1 MNKSFKVVFNKAR
14 GALMVVNEVTSCV
27 QAKGTKTVIAA
38 AVAALVAGG
47 AVAADTQW
55 EDAPEGLESVTDATW
70 DTVKPENKFV
80 WAPEGEQTAAG
91 TFLSTNGKETFEGKL
106 WVSGDS
112 KAAQATGLGVS
123 GADGNLTNAGTI
135 YVTSGK
141 NGVSY
146 QNKGIWAGNGA
157 TATNEGVIVAKNA
170 YGMTVGTKKS
180 GANASKIVNK
190 GTIYVEETGV
200 GMELG
205 GVAKSEAENHG
216 TIVVGTPKT
225 GEDVDG
231 GSPRF
236 GHGVLIKDSS
246 ANVFTNSGTIEA
258 ADGATA
264 IDVQKDK
271 EKTDGNELNFEA
283 GSTIVGEV
291 HIGEGVTGTVLNAN
305 GFKGTIDL
313 NNESEQLTINV
324 KDGADLEL
332 TDGYGSTISEAVIE
346 NGKLTASIWQ
356 SYEDANGEAASDN
369 IFEKVVVKEDGIFNV
384 KQLNSGGTK
393 DKSHDTLLI
402 KGSEWTLDG
411 GALQVAG
418 QNYTDAVKVGTGE
431 EQKAGSLTI
440 NSGDYSFTSLEI
452 GKHGQ
457 TTVTGD
463 LTVGALTLSGA
474 TVAVDN

>member
-38 AVAALVAGG
+38 AVAAMVAGG

-55 EDAPEGLESVTDATW
+55 KDAPEGLESVTDATW

-80 WAPEGEQTAAG
+80 WAPKGEQTAAG

-141 NGVSY
+141 EGVSY

-170 YGMTVGTKKS
+170 YGMTVGTEKS

-190 GTIYVEETGV
+190 GTISVVETGA

-205 GVAKSEAENHG
+205 GVAESEAENRG

-231 GSPRF
+231 GLPRF
-236 GHGVLIKDSS
+236 GHGVLIKDTSK
-246 ANVFTNSGTIEA
+246 NIFTNYGTIEA
-258 ADGATA
+258 ATGATA
-264 IDVQKDK
+264 IEVQKDK
-271 EKTDGNELNFEA
+271 KETDGNELNFEA
-283 GSTIVGEV
+283 GSKIVGEV
-291 HIGEGVTGTVLNAN
+291 HIQDGVKGTVINAN
-305 GFKGTIDL
+305 GFDGTIDL
-313 NNESEQLTINV
+313 NNQSDDLVLNV
-324 KDGADLEL
+324 VKGAEVTL
-332 TDGYGSTISEAVIE
+332 TDKKGSKVAVA
-346 NGKLTASIWQ
+346 NVTDGRLNASIWG
-356 SYEDANGEAASDN
+356 EDTKFSKVNVEENG
-369 IFEKVVVKEDGIFNV
+369 VFNV
-384 KQLNSGGTK
+384 TKLNSTWDDPATEEDEAKAEGAKK
-393 DKSHDTLLI
+393 DQLLI
-402 KGSEWTLDG
+402 KGADYTLNGGKLYAAGENFVGNLKIGTNSE
-411 GALQVAG
+411 
-418 QNYTDAVKVGTGE
+418 KGT
-431 EQKAGSLTI
+431 LTI
-440 NSGDYSFTSLEI
+440 TKGDYR
-452 GKHGQ
+452 
-457 TTVTGD
+457 
-463 LTVGALTLSGA
+463 ALP
-474 TVAVDN
+474 